1 MQEDNRSDAMRA
13 LIRLGLTGVI
23 AGAAGCSSWSRLEQ
37 GRPLPTG
44 GTVQVW
50 SGGKSMLL
58 RNPKTLGDSVVGQA
72 PSPDNTRRTVPL
84 TAIDS
89 LRIQDTDMGKVV
101 IVGTGVLI
109 ALTLVYAEGLKG
121 ME

>member
-1 MQEDNRSDAMRA
+1 MRA
-13 LIRLGLTGVI
+13 LIRLGLTALI
-23 AGAAGCSSWSRLEQ
+23 AGAAGCSSWSRLDQ

-50 SGGKSMLL
+50 SAGKSMLL
-58 RNPKTLGDSVVGQA
+58 RNPKTVGDSLVGQA

-84 TAIDS
+84 TTIDS
-89 LRIQDTDMGKVV
+89 LRIQDADMGKVV

-109 ALTLVYAEGLKG
+109 AVALAYAAGFQG